1 MMNLRNLPLYSLL
14 YCAGSLVACGDS
26 GEGGNEPN
34 DPPAYVACEAAD
46 ETIEFESD
54 NLANKVRAELGV
66 SARAITCGDMATLEE
81 LDATGLQID
90 SLVGIEHAVEL
101 RTLVLNSNAI
111 RDLEPLSGLK
121 KLNTLYLSQNEVSD
135 IAPLEPVTTL
145 VTLALD
151 GNRITNLASLSALIS
166 LEALGLSGQ
175 QPTGADKLDDLSP
188 LKTLSS
194 LKHLGL
200 DGNDLV
206 DVSDLKTLYSLE
218 TLSLHNNDI
227 SDISPLGSLPSLTT
241 LVLSRNQ
248 IETIVSLG
256 FLQNLEELR
265 LDENLITNDA
275 LDEMAP
281 LKELQYLNL
290 AQNELTSLQGLQ
302 SFEALITLIANENQ
316 IENVVGINHISDV
329 LNAVSLKQNQIADIG
344 PLTFVTDLVDLQ
356 LTGNQIEEI
365 DALRNLEHLKN
376 IYLEDNLIKDIE
388 AIVDNANNFP
398 SKALGYVMLDQNCL
412 DTSSG
417 SLTSDHITELYTHQA
432 YVSVDDQKNCAP

>member
-1 MMNLRNLPLYSLL
+1 MGNLRNLTLYTLL
-14 YCAGSLVACGDS
+14 FCAGSLVACGDS

-46 ETIEFESD
+46 EAIEFKSD
-54 NLANKVRAELGV
+54 NLENKLRAELGV
-66 SARAITCGDMATLEE
+66 SARAITCRDMATLKE
-81 LDATGLQID
+81 LDATGLNID
-90 SLVGIEHAVEL
+90 SIVGLEHAVEL
-101 RTLVLNSNAI
+101 QTLNLGDNSI
-111 RDLEPLSGLK
+111 HDLEPLSGLK
-121 KLNTLYLSQNEVSD
+121 NLTALVLYQNDVSD
-135 IAPLEPVTTL
+135 IEPLEPITSLITL
-145 VTLALD
+145 ELGYNQISD
-151 GNRITNLASLSALIS
+151 ISSLSSLTS
-166 LEALGLSGQ
+166 LESLGLSGQ
-175 QPTGADKLDDLSP
+175 ELTGTDRLADFSP
-188 LKTLSS
+188 LKPLSA
-194 LKHLGL
+194 LKVLAL
-200 DGNDLV
+200 NSNELTDL
-206 DVSDLKTLYSLE
+206 SDLKGLYSLE
-218 TLSLHNNDI
+218 VLTLSNNSI
-227 SDISPLGSLPSLTT
+227 SDVSPLGSLQSLIQ
-241 LVLSRNQ
+241 LELSRNQ

-265 LDENLITNDA
+265 LEENLITNDA

-376 IYLEDNLIKDIE
+376 IYLEDNLINDIE

-417 SLTSDHITELYTHQA
+417 SLTSNHITELYTHQA